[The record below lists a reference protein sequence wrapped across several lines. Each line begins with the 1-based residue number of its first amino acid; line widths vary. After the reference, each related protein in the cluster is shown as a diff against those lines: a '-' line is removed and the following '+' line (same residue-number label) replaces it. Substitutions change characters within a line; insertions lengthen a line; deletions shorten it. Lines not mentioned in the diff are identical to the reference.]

1 MKKEGPYNHNPKPAP
16 ARNTGSG
23 EATKLLNAA
32 YLVAAPASP
41 FSASSAA
48 SAPSS
53 SPTPRPVPVRS
64 NDAGAAATAVL
75 FHLPTEPQ
83 EQAREAV
90 EKGAFSRVLPI
101 ASIDASMDNAFNVFD
116 EMGTRYTFFSF
127 QFWLLILHGAP
138 FCTATMYISCAW
150 HV

>member
-53 SPTPRPVPVRS
+53 SPTLRPVPVRS
-64 NDAGAAATAVL
+64 NDAGGSVL
-75 FHLPTEPQ
+75 FHLPTELQ
-83 EQAREAV
+83 KQALEAV

-116 EMGTRYTFFSF
+116 EMGTRYTYFSF
-127 QFWLLILHGAP
+127 QFCLLILHGPP